1 MKKGLLKTGI
11 LLSSVLLL
19 AACGQSQTEEETS
32 TEESTEQVES
42 SSEGVS
48 TVEDI
53 EFETE
58 DTDLD
63 TLRTPEDLEEA
74 STDQVDALYAFIG
87 ELVDFENATFTQN
100 GQSQV
105 YGKDLLLNF
114 PQGLTITEDKDDN
127 AYKVTTTQTVIAD
140 YEDGERYTGSG
151 PYADTGMLSLNTVI
165 HDGSSY
171 INVDELL
178 EMNDLFNEETPMMEG
193 ARGELDMDAF
203 NAKLDELRDNFGG
216 KFVKEEGYGDIPE
229 SATNVREVMSALQG
243 YLNDNKED
251 ITFTTNGEDVYAV
264 LNAETYSELS
274 KGLQEN
280 EALAGSSISIPML
293 IDNETDEGTNVFIKY
308 LPEQNAMEI
317 RVVYYTADGSMDE
330 DVIVEYRLSDNEG
343 ELEIPTNL
351 VESSEDFY
359 NGMVELNELTYPE
372 VESDELEGE
381 GAQVQDGGV
390 PMEELDSADE

>member
-1 MKKGLLKTGI
+1 QSKRERGIKMKKGLLKTGI

-114 PQGLTITEDKDDN
+114 PQGLTILEDK
-127 AYKVTTTQTVIAD
+127 
-140 YEDGERYTGSG
+140 
-151 PYADTGMLSLNTVI
+151 
-165 HDGSSY
+165 
-171 INVDELL
+171 
-178 EMNDLFNEETPMMEG
+178 
-193 ARGELDMDAF
+193 
-203 NAKLDELRDNFGG
+203 
-216 KFVKEEGYGDIPE
+216 
-229 SATNVREVMSALQG
+229 
-243 YLNDNKED
+243 
-251 ITFTTNGEDVYAV
+251 
-264 LNAETYSELS
+264 
-274 KGLQEN
+274 
-280 EALAGSSISIPML
+280 
-293 IDNETDEGTNVFIKY
+293 
-308 LPEQNAMEI
+308 
-317 RVVYYTADGSMDE
+317 
-330 DVIVEYRLSDNEG
+330 
-343 ELEIPTNL
+343 
-351 VESSEDFY
+351 
-359 NGMVELNELTYPE
+359 
-372 VESDELEGE
+372 
-381 GAQVQDGGV
+381 
-390 PMEELDSADE
+390 

>member
-42 SSEGVS
+42 SGEGVS

-87 ELVDFENATFTQN
+87 ELAEFENATFTQN

-114 PQGLTITEDKDDN
+114 PQGLTILEDKDDN
-127 AYKVTTTQTVIAD
+127 AYKVMTTQTVIAD

-343 ELEIPTNL
+343 ELEVPTNL

-359 NGMVELNELTYPE
+359 NGMVELNELTYPD
-372 VESDELEGE
+372 VESEELVGE